1 MTEFPLYTLSNP
13 IVQFA
18 LAGACIIFLLLLL
31 AVRASLRV
39 AKIAEPLAHQ
49 MGILG
54 QRVQA
59 LGEGQE
65 RLAVGL
71 HHVSEAQTQTSMLKL
86 MEQRLALVQ

>member
-1 MTEFPLYTLSNP
+1 MHYFSFAAVGGAGQPSGGKNSRAVGASNGHSGP
-13 IVQFA
+13 T
-18 LAGACIIFLLLLL
+18 G
-31 AVRASLRV
+31 
-39 AKIAEPLAHQ
+39 
-49 MGILG
+49 
-54 QRVQA
+54 VQA